1 MNKDKLEEAI
11 DIDVM
16 DIRQKFASKY
26 DKAIEEM
33 LEYSKKLVPNQ
44 FKDKRE

>member
-16 DIRQKFASKY
+16 DIRQKYASKY